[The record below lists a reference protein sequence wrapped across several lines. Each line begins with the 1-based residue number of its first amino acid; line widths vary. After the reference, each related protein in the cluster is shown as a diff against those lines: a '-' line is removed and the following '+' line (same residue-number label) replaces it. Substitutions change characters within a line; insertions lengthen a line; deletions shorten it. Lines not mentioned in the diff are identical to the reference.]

1 LTEKSDARTYQS
13 QPAKVPWIP
22 LTPIEKMAETNY
34 DVLIVGSGAGG
45 GAALWRLIEQSKNKG
60 MRIGM
65 IEAGDLMLPTHA
77 HNLPTFD
84 QTRFTQYLE
93 NPRYAEPV
101 GKLWTDYPGARIFR
115 ALGGRTLH
123 WYLMCPRLLPEEIKS
138 WPISYQELV
147 PYYLTAEQIMN
158 VTGAYAKG
166 SALQE
171 KLLHRLRFGGFPD
184 ATDLPMAVDLDVTR
198 YGQLHSNVFFS
209 SIIFMAYALN
219 MRPFDLAVNTRAVQ
233 VLTEKG
239 RAAGVKVVTSD
250 YTTYTIRA
258 KTVILS
264 ASTFETPRLLLNSKI
279 PGEAIGKYLV
289 NQPTVVAS
297 AKINRNQFPEV
308 LGNTAIMVPSAA
320 DRKYII
326 FTLGT
331 DPVEYWW
338 YHYKERELLDELR
351 LGFFGLATIEQRFEN
366 QVSLDPVRRDSFGVP
381 FLKVQF
387 SYSSQDK
394 ALIRELMASIRS
406 SAAAMGLDFYENPSL
421 LPPGLDNHEAGTCR
435 MGDDPAT
442 SATNRYG
449 QIHAVP
455 GLYVA
460 DNSVLPLTG
469 AANPTLTT
477 VALAIRTADYI
488 LSQYQE

>member
-1 LTEKSDARTYQS
+1 MSENTEARTYPS

-22 LTPIEKMAETNY
+22 LTPIEKMAQTDY

-45 GAALWRLIEQSKNKG
+45 GAALWRLIEQSKNNG
-60 MRIGM
+60 LRIGM
-65 IEAGDLMLPTHA
+65 IEAGDLTLPTHA

-84 QTRFTQYLE
+84 QTRFTQFIE
-93 NPRYAEPV
+93 SPRFAEPV
-101 GKLWTDYPGARIFR
+101 GKLWPDYPGARIFR

-123 WYLMCPRLLPEEIKS
+123 WYLMSPRLLPEEIKS

-171 KLLHRLRFGGFPD
+171 KLLQRLRFGGFPD

-219 MRPFDLAVNTRAVQ
+219 MKPFDLAVNTRAVQ
-233 VLTEKG
+233 VLTERG
-239 RAAGVKVVTSD
+239 RAAGVKVVTADSKSC
-250 YTTYTIRA
+250 TIRA

-264 ASTFETPRLLLNSKI
+264 ASTFETPRILLNSNI
-279 PGEAIGKYLV
+279 PGAAIGRYLV
-289 NQPTVVAS
+289 NQPTVVAA
-297 AKINRNQFPEV
+297 AKIKRNQFPEV
-308 LGNTAIMVPSAA
+308 LGNAAIMVPSAEN
-320 DRKYII
+320 RKYMF

-331 DPVEYWW
+331 DPLEYWW
-338 YHYKERELLDELR
+338 YHYEERKLLDELN
-351 LGFFGLATIEQRFEN
+351 LGFFGLATLESRFEN
-366 QVSLDPVRRDSFGVP
+366 HVSLDPNRRDPYGVP
-381 FLKVQF
+381 LLKVQF

-394 ALIRELMASIRS
+394 AVIRELTASIRIA
-406 SAAAMGLDFYENPSL
+406 AAAMGLDFYENPSL
-421 LPPGLDNHEAGTCR
+421 IPPGLDNHEAGTCR

-442 SATNRYG
+442 SATNQYG
-449 QIHAVP
+449 QIHGVP

-488 LSQYQE
+488 ISQY